1 MAAFVL
7 ASIVAVTAVGPALAW
22 RDGRPRQVVNY
33 MVEEHG
39 EGEGEVVEKV
49 EVVESRKCVQ

>member
-7 ASIVAVTAVGPALAW
+7 ASLVAVTAVGPALAW

-39 EGEGEVVEKV
+39 EGEVVEKV